1 MSGFPVTF
9 ARTTQFFC
17 FINNNIKCRTELAF
31 PPCAEYVN
39 TANLRRILRARK
51 VDRDQLA
58 QLKSLEKRLRAQGG
72 DHHRLDFA
80 LPDPQV
86 CVDDLFGRLYPKRER
101 GGSTPSLQG
110 LKRDVRKALAHDQ
123 YTDVD
128 MVNAHPVILSQ
139 LFLKLGLACPALER
153 YVAEREAVLAETGL
167 GRDEAK
173 QAFITLMYGGERK
186 DPTPFMA
193 EFREEFLTNAT
204 AVLASEAY
212 ERYRTL
218 AEAKKPANVL
228 GCGISFVAQDLERQ
242 LVCCAI
248 QTLQSK
254 GYEVGTI
261 IHDGFLVRSLR
272 VKDQDLRDAEEA
284 VRRTHGYEVR
294 FVKKSLGDFDESALW
309 DPTDEDDG
317 DADAAS
323 HTDLARAFLE
333 WPEDRGH
340 RLVRP
345 EKKMYWYDPEH
356 GVYLES
362 EKLRR
367 VRRYMNACPALPK
380 ANRGETGFQ
389 SKLIVQ
395 IEGLLEDDPAFHDKI
410 IDTTL
415 RKIPF
420 SNGVYCCET
429 QRLVDYDADMY
440 FLEKGSVEYDPQSEA
455 LKAEV
460 YQRAFL
466 DVFGTEEIARYVLRS
481 LARAMAGETE
491 DKVFFIVKG
500 RTNSGKGLLTLLISK
515 AFFNKFGNIN
525 ATNFCQKRTDGDM
538 AKMDSWKCQ
547 TRHKRIG
554 VANEAPKKRGCGLN
568 GDAIKRASGGD
579 HHTARTNGVDEM
591 TFFMETTFWLF
602 VNDMPSIED
611 CDEATAE
618 RLRVIPTAYK
628 YLLDDKYE
636 AEKDKAYVRR
646 ADPTIKSE
654 WIKRPE
660 VIRAFAQLVCEAYET
675 TRPEAP
681 AAILETSAK
690 YLEDDNVDAKIQA
703 LFDPADP
710 DEYVLVKD
718 FNAAVKR
725 ADINM
730 NSESL
735 NEKLGDWGY
744 KKQQKKISGRNQY
757 VIHGMR
763 LVVERPEY

>member
-1 MSGFPVTF
+1 MRNYT
-9 ARTTQFFC
+9 
-17 FINNNIKCRTELAF
+17 
-31 PPCAEYVN
+31 CAEYVN

-139 LFLKLGLACPALER
+139 LFLKLGLACPAVER
-153 YVAEREAVLAETGL
+153 YVAKREAVLAETGL

-193 EFREEFLTNAT
+193 EFREEFLANAT

-261 IHDGFLVRSLR
+261 IHDGFLVRSLL

-309 DPTDEDDG
+309 DPTDEDEG

-333 WPEDRGH
+333 WLEDRGH
-340 RLVRP
+340 RLVRA
-345 EKKMYWYDPEH
+345 EKKIYWYDPEH

>member
-1 MSGFPVTF
+1 MRNYT
-9 ARTTQFFC
+9 
-17 FINNNIKCRTELAF
+17 
-31 PPCAEYVN
+31 CAEYVN

-153 YVAEREAVLAETGL
+153 YVDEREAVLAETGL

-212 ERYRTL
+212 ARYRTL

-309 DPTDEDDG
+309 DPTDEDEG

-333 WPEDRGH
+333 WLEDRGH
-340 RLVRP
+340 RLVRA
-345 EKKMYWYDPEH
+345 EKKIYWYDPEH

-367 VRRYMNACPALPK
+367 VRRYMNACPVLPK

>member
-1 MSGFPVTF
+1 
-9 ARTTQFFC
+9 
-17 FINNNIKCRTELAF
+17 
-31 PPCAEYVN
+31 
-39 TANLRRILRARK
+39 
-51 VDRDQLA
+51 
-58 QLKSLEKRLRAQGG
+58 
-72 DHHRLDFA
+72 
-80 LPDPQV
+80 
-86 CVDDLFGRLYPKRER
+86 
-101 GGSTPSLQG
+101 
-110 LKRDVRKALAHDQ
+110 
-123 YTDVD
+123 
-128 MVNAHPVILSQ
+128 
-139 LFLKLGLACPALER
+139 
-153 YVAEREAVLAETGL
+153 
-167 GRDEAK
+167 
-173 QAFITLMYGGERK
+173 
-186 DPTPFMA
+186 
-193 EFREEFLTNAT
+193 
-204 AVLASEAY
+204 
-212 ERYRTL
+212 
-218 AEAKKPANVL
+218 
-228 GCGISFVAQDLERQ
+228 
-242 LVCCAI
+242 
-248 QTLQSK
+248 
-254 GYEVGTI
+254 
-261 IHDGFLVRSLR
+261 
-272 VKDQDLRDAEEA
+272 
-284 VRRTHGYEVR
+284 
-294 FVKKSLGDFDESALW
+294 
-309 DPTDEDDG
+309 
-317 DADAAS
+317 
-323 HTDLARAFLE
+323 
-333 WPEDRGH
+333 
-340 RLVRP
+340 
-345 EKKMYWYDPEH
+345 
-356 GVYLES
+356 
-362 EKLRR
+362 

-440 FLEKGSVEYDPQSEA
+440 FLEKGAVEYDPQSEA

-491 DKVFFIVKG
+491 DKLFFIVKG

-515 AFFNKFGNIN
+515 AFFSKFGNIN

-654 WIKRPE
+654 WIKRSE

-675 TRPEAP
+675 TRPEAH

-710 DEYVLVKD
+710 GEYVLVKD

>member
-1 MSGFPVTF
+1 MRNYT
-9 ARTTQFFC
+9 
-17 FINNNIKCRTELAF
+17 
-31 PPCAEYVN
+31 CAEYVN

-128 MVNAHPVILSQ
+128 MVNAHPAILSQ

-153 YVAEREAVLAETGL
+153 YVHEREAVLAETGL

-261 IHDGFLVRSLR
+261 IHDGSLIRSLG

-284 VRRTHGYEVR
+284 VIRTHGYEVR
-294 FVKKSLGDFDESALW
+294 FVKKSLGDLDESALW
-309 DPTDEDDG
+309 DPTDEDEG

-333 WPEDRGH
+333 WLEDRGH
-340 RLVRP
+340 RLVRA
-345 EKKMYWYDPEH
+345 EKKIYWYDPEH

-367 VRRYMNACPALPK
+367 VRRYMNACPVLPK

-455 LKAEV
+455 LKVEV

>member
-1 MSGFPVTF
+1 MRNYT
-9 ARTTQFFC
+9 
-17 FINNNIKCRTELAF
+17 
-31 PPCAEYVN
+31 CAEYVN

-167 GRDEAK
+167 GRDVAK
-173 QAFITLMYGGERK
+173 QVFLTLMYGGERK

-193 EFREEFLTNAT
+193 NFRDEFLTNAT
-204 AVLASEAY
+204 VVLASEAY

-261 IHDGFLVRSLR
+261 IHDGFLVRSLL

-284 VRRTHGYEVR
+284 VGRMHGYEVR
-294 FVKKSLGDFDESALW
+294 FIKKSLGDFDESALW
-309 DPTDEDDG
+309 DPTDEDEG

-333 WPEDRGH
+333 WLEDRGH
-340 RLVRP
+340 RLVRA
-345 EKKMYWYDPEH
+345 EKKIYWYDPEH

-515 AFFNKFGNIN
+515 AFFSKFGNIN

-660 VIRAFAQLVCEAYET
+660 VIRAFAQLVCEAYEN

-718 FNAAVKR
+718 FNAAAKR

>member
-1 MSGFPVTF
+1 MRNYT
-9 ARTTQFFC
+9 
-17 FINNNIKCRTELAF
+17 
-31 PPCAEYVN
+31 CAEYVN

-128 MVNAHPVILSQ
+128 MVNAHPVILGQ

-153 YVAEREAVLAETGL
+153 YVDEREAVLAETGL

-261 IHDGFLVRSLR
+261 IHDGFLVRSLL

-284 VRRTHGYEVR
+284 VRWTHGYEVR
-294 FVKKSLGDFDESALW
+294 FVKNSLGDFDESALW
-309 DPTDEDDG
+309 DPTDEDEG

-333 WPEDRGH
+333 WLEDRGH
-340 RLVRP
+340 RLVRA
-345 EKKMYWYDPEH
+345 EKKIYWYDPEH

-660 VIRAFAQLVCEAYET
+660 VIRAFAQLVCEAYEN

>member
-1 MSGFPVTF
+1 MRNYT
-9 ARTTQFFC
+9 
-17 FINNNIKCRTELAF
+17 
-31 PPCAEYVN
+31 CAEYVN

-51 VDRDQLA
+51 VDRDQLT

-153 YVAEREAVLAETGL
+153 YVDEREAVLTETGL
-167 GRDEAK
+167 GRDVAK
-173 QAFITLMYGGERK
+173 QVFLTLMYGGERK

-193 EFREEFLTNAT
+193 EFRDEFLTNAT
-204 AVLASEAY
+204 AILASEAY
-212 ERYRTL
+212 ARYRTL

-261 IHDGFLVRSLR
+261 IHDGFLVRSLS

-309 DPTDEDDG
+309 DPTDEDEG

-333 WPEDRGH
+333 WLEDRGH
-340 RLVRP
+340 RLVRA
-345 EKKMYWYDPEH
+345 EKKIYWYDPEH

-481 LARAMAGETE
+481 LARAIAGETE

-515 AFFNKFGNIN
+515 AFFSKFGNIN

-710 DEYVLVKD
+710 GEYVLVKD
-718 FNAAVKR
+718 FNAAAKR

>member
-1 MSGFPVTF
+1 MRNYT
-9 ARTTQFFC
+9 
-17 FINNNIKCRTELAF
+17 
-31 PPCAEYVN
+31 CAEYVN

-58 QLKSLEKRLRAQGG
+58 QLKSLEKRLKAQGG

-80 LPDPQV
+80 LPDPKV

-128 MVNAHPVILSQ
+128 MVNAHPAILSQ

-153 YVAEREAVLAETGL
+153 YVHEREAVLAETGL

-261 IHDGFLVRSLR
+261 IHDGFLVRSLS
-272 VKDQDLRDAEEA
+272 VKDQDLRDVEEA

-317 DADAAS
+317 DGDAAS

-333 WPEDRGH
+333 WLEDRWH
-340 RLVRP
+340 RLVRA
-345 EKKMYWYDPEH
+345 EKKIYWYDPEH

-455 LKAEV
+455 LKVEV

-515 AFFNKFGNIN
+515 ALFNKFGEH
-525 ATNFCQKRTDGDM
+525 Q
-538 AKMDSWKCQ
+538 
-547 TRHKRIG
+547 RHKLLPEEDRRGHGEDGQLEVPDAAQEDRRGQRGAQEEG
-554 VANEAPKKRGCGLN
+554 VRPQRRRHQEGLGWGPSHGEDQRRGRDDLLHGDDVLVVRERHAVHRGLRRGNRRAPSGHPHGVQVPPRRQVRGREGQSV
-568 GDAIKRASGGD
+568 RAEGGP
-579 HHTARTNGVDEM
+579 HHQVGVDQA
-591 TFFMETTFWLF
+591 
-602 VNDMPSIED
+602 P
-611 CDEATAE
+611 
-618 RLRVIPTAYK
+618 RGHPG
-628 YLLDDKYE
+628 
-636 AEKDKAYVRR
+636 VRAVGVR
-646 ADPTIKSE
+646 GVRDH
-654 WIKRPE
+654 
-660 VIRAFAQLVCEAYET
+660 
-675 TRPEAP
+675 
-681 AAILETSAK
+681 AARGARGHPR
-690 YLEDDNVDAKIQA
+690 DQRQV
-703 LFDPADP
+703 P
-710 DEYVLVKD
+710 
-718 FNAAVKR
+718 
-725 ADINM
+725 
-730 NSESL
+730 
-735 NEKLGDWGY
+735 GG
-744 KKQQKKISGRNQY
+744 
-757 VIHGMR
+757 
-763 LVVERPEY
+763 

>member
-1 MSGFPVTF
+1 MRNYT
-9 ARTTQFFC
+9 
-17 FINNNIKCRTELAF
+17 
-31 PPCAEYVN
+31 CAEYVN

-153 YVAEREAVLAETGL
+153 YVHEREAVLAETGL

-261 IHDGFLVRSLR
+261 IHDGFLVRSLS

-309 DPTDEDDG
+309 DPTDEDEG

-323 HTDLARAFLE
+323 HTDLARTFLE
-333 WPEDRGH
+333 WLEDRGH
-340 RLVRP
+340 RLVRA
-345 EKKMYWYDPEH
+345 EKKIYWYDPEH

-367 VRRYMNACPALPK
+367 VRRYMNACPVLPK

>member
-1 MSGFPVTF
+1 MRNYT
-9 ARTTQFFC
+9 
-17 FINNNIKCRTELAF
+17 
-31 PPCAEYVN
+31 CAEYVN

-204 AVLASEAY
+204 AVLASEAF
-212 ERYRTL
+212 ERYWTL

-261 IHDGFLVRSLR
+261 IHDGFLVRSLL

-294 FVKKSLGDFDESALW
+294 FVKKSLGDFDENALW

-333 WPEDRGH
+333 WLEDRGH
-340 RLVRP
+340 RLVRA

-367 VRRYMNACPALPK
+367 VRRYMNACPVLPK

-554 VANEAPKKRGCGLN
+554 VANEAPKKRG
-568 GDAIKRASGGD
+568 AVS
-579 HHTARTNGVDEM
+579 TAT
-591 TFFMETTFWLF
+591 
-602 VNDMPSIED
+602 PS
-611 CDEATAE
+611 
-618 RLRVIPTAYK
+618 RGPRVGTITRRGPTA
-628 YLLDDKYE
+628 
-636 AEKDKAYVRR
+636 
-646 ADPTIKSE
+646 
-654 WIKRPE
+654 W
-660 VIRAFAQLVCEAYET
+660 
-675 TRPEAP
+675 TR
-681 AAILETSAK
+681 
-690 YLEDDNVDAKIQA
+690 
-703 LFDPADP
+703 
-710 DEYVLVKD
+710 
-718 FNAAVKR
+718 
-725 ADINM
+725 
-730 NSESL
+730 
-735 NEKLGDWGY
+735 
-744 KKQQKKISGRNQY
+744 
-757 VIHGMR
+757 
-763 LVVERPEY
+763 

>member
-1 MSGFPVTF
+1 MRNYT
-9 ARTTQFFC
+9 
-17 FINNNIKCRTELAF
+17 
-31 PPCAEYVN
+31 CAEYVN

-173 QAFITLMYGGERK
+173 QAFLTLMYGGERK

-261 IHDGFLVRSLR
+261 IHDGFLVRSLG

-294 FVKKSLGDFDESALW
+294 FIKKSLGDFDESALW
-309 DPTDEDDG
+309 DPTDEDEG
-317 DADAAS
+317 HADAAS
-323 HTDLARAFLE
+323 HTDLGRAFME
-333 WPEDRGH
+333 WLEDRGH
-340 RLVRP
+340 RLVRA
-345 EKKMYWYDPEH
+345 EKKIYWYDPEH

-515 AFFNKFGNIN
+515 AFFSKFGNIN

-660 VIRAFAQLVCEAYET
+660 VIRAFAQLVCEAYEN

>member
-1 MSGFPVTF
+1 MRNYT
-9 ARTTQFFC
+9 
-17 FINNNIKCRTELAF
+17 
-31 PPCAEYVN
+31 CAEYVN

-173 QAFITLMYGGERK
+173 QVFLTLMYGGERK

-193 EFREEFLTNAT
+193 EFRDEFLTNAT

-261 IHDGFLVRSLR
+261 IHDGFLVRSLG

-294 FVKKSLGDFDESALW
+294 FIKKSLGDFDESALW
-309 DPTDEDDG
+309 DPTDEYEG

-333 WPEDRGH
+333 WLEDRGH
-340 RLVRP
+340 RLVRA
-345 EKKMYWYDPEH
+345 EKKIYWYDPEH
-356 GVYLES
+356 GVTS
-362 EKLRR
+362 
-367 VRRYMNACPALPK
+367 
-380 ANRGETGFQ
+380 
-389 SKLIVQ
+389 
-395 IEGLLEDDPAFHDKI
+395 
-410 IDTTL
+410 
-415 RKIPF
+415 
-420 SNGVYCCET
+420 
-429 QRLVDYDADMY
+429 
-440 FLEKGSVEYDPQSEA
+440 
-455 LKAEV
+455 
-460 YQRAFL
+460 RA
-466 DVFGTEEIARYVLRS
+466 RS
-481 LARAMAGETE
+481 FAG
-491 DKVFFIVKG
+491 
-500 RTNSGKGLLTLLISK
+500 
-515 AFFNKFGNIN
+515 
-525 ATNFCQKRTDGDM
+525 
-538 AKMDSWKCQ
+538 
-547 TRHKRIG
+547 
-554 VANEAPKKRGCGLN
+554 
-568 GDAIKRASGGD
+568 
-579 HHTARTNGVDEM
+579 
-591 TFFMETTFWLF
+591 
-602 VNDMPSIED
+602 
-611 CDEATAE
+611 
-618 RLRVIPTAYK
+618 
-628 YLLDDKYE
+628 
-636 AEKDKAYVRR
+636 
-646 ADPTIKSE
+646 
-654 WIKRPE
+654 
-660 VIRAFAQLVCEAYET
+660 
-675 TRPEAP
+675 
-681 AAILETSAK
+681 
-690 YLEDDNVDAKIQA
+690 
-703 LFDPADP
+703 
-710 DEYVLVKD
+710 
-718 FNAAVKR
+718 
-725 ADINM
+725 
-730 NSESL
+730 
-735 NEKLGDWGY
+735 
-744 KKQQKKISGRNQY
+744 
-757 VIHGMR
+757 
-763 LVVERPEY
+763 

>member
-1 MSGFPVTF
+1 M
-9 ARTTQFFC
+9 R
-17 FINNNIKCRTELAF
+17 NY
-31 PPCAEYVN
+31 PCAEYVN

-139 LFLKLGLACPALER
+139 LFLKLGLACPALGR

-272 VKDQDLRDAEEA
+272 VKDQDLRDAEQA

-309 DPTDEDDG
+309 DPTDEDEG

-333 WPEDRGH
+333 WLEGRVH
-340 RLVRP
+340 RLVRA
-345 EKKMYWYDPEH
+345 EKKIYWYDPEH

-367 VRRYMNACPALPK
+367 VRRYMNACPVLPK

-395 IEGLLEDDPAFHDKI
+395 IEGHLEDDPAFHDKI

-455 LKAEV
+455 LKAKA

-515 AFFNKFGNIN
+515 AFFGKFGNIN

>member
-1 MSGFPVTF
+1 MRNYT
-9 ARTTQFFC
+9 
-17 FINNNIKCRTELAF
+17 
-31 PPCAEYVN
+31 CAEYVN

-153 YVAEREAVLAETGL
+153 YVHEREAVLAETGL

-204 AVLASEAY
+204 AVFASEAY
-212 ERYRTL
+212 ARYRTL

-309 DPTDEDDG
+309 DPTDEDEG

-333 WPEDRGH
+333 WLEDRGH
-340 RLVRP
+340 RLVRA
-345 EKKMYWYDPEH
+345 EKKIYWYDPEH

-455 LKAEV
+455 LKVEV

>member
-1 MSGFPVTF
+1 MRNYT
-9 ARTTQFFC
+9 
-17 FINNNIKCRTELAF
+17 
-31 PPCAEYVN
+31 CAEYVN

-128 MVNAHPVILSQ
+128 MVNAHPAILSQ
-139 LFLKLGLACPALER
+139 LLLKLGLACPALER
-153 YVAEREAVLAETGL
+153 YVDEREAVLAETGL

-309 DPTDEDDG
+309 DPTDEDEG

-333 WPEDRGH
+333 WLEDRGH
-340 RLVRP
+340 RLVRA

-367 VRRYMNACPALPK
+367 VRRYMNACPVLPK

>member
-1 MSGFPVTF
+1 
-9 ARTTQFFC
+9 
-17 FINNNIKCRTELAF
+17 
-31 PPCAEYVN
+31 VN

-128 MVNAHPVILSQ
+128 MVNAHPMILSQ
-139 LFLKLGLACPALER
+139 LFLKLGLACPALQR

-167 GRDEAK
+167 GRDVAK
-173 QAFITLMYGGERK
+173 QVFLTLMYGGERK
-186 DPTPFMA
+186 DPTPFMT
-193 EFREEFLTNAT
+193 EFRDEFLTNTT

-261 IHDGFLVRSLR
+261 IHDGFLLRSLG
-272 VKDQDLRDAEEA
+272 VMDQDLRDAEEA

-309 DPTDEDDG
+309 DPTDEDEG

-333 WPEDRGH
+333 WLEDRGH
-340 RLVRP
+340 RLVRA
-345 EKKMYWYDPEH
+345 EKKIYWYDPEH

-367 VRRYMNACPALPK
+367 VRRHMNACPALPK

-440 FLEKGSVEYDPQSEA
+440 FLEKGSVGYDPQSEA

-515 AFFNKFGNIN
+515 AFFSKFGNIN
-525 ATNFCQKRTDGDM
+525 ATNFCQKRTDGDV

-554 VANEAPKKRGCGLN
+554 VANEAPKKRGCGPQRRRHQEGLGRGPSHGEDQRRGRDDLLH
-568 GDAIKRASGGD
+568 GDDVLVVRERHAVHRGLRRGDRRAPSGHPHGVQVPPRRQVRGREGQSIRAEGGPHHQVGMDQAPRGHPGVRAVGVRGVRDRRGPRRPRPSSRPAPSTWRTTTWTRRYRPSSTPPIRAS
-579 HHTARTNGVDEM
+579 TC
-591 TFFMETTFWLF
+591 W
-602 VNDMPSIED
+602 
-611 CDEATAE
+611 
-618 RLRVIPTAYK
+618 
-628 YLLDDKYE
+628 
-636 AEKDKAYVRR
+636 
-646 ADPTIKSE
+646 
-654 WIKRPE
+654 
-660 VIRAFAQLVCEAYET
+660 
-675 TRPEAP
+675 
-681 AAILETSAK
+681 
-690 YLEDDNVDAKIQA
+690 
-703 LFDPADP
+703 
-710 DEYVLVKD
+710 
-718 FNAAVKR
+718 
-725 ADINM
+725 
-730 NSESL
+730 
-735 NEKLGDWGY
+735 
-744 KKQQKKISGRNQY
+744 
-757 VIHGMR
+757 
-763 LVVERPEY
+763 

>member
-1 MSGFPVTF
+1 MRNYT
-9 ARTTQFFC
+9 
-17 FINNNIKCRTELAF
+17 
-31 PPCAEYVN
+31 CAEYVN

-309 DPTDEDDG
+309 DPTDEDEG

-333 WPEDRGH
+333 WLEDRGH
-340 RLVRP
+340 RLVRA
-345 EKKMYWYDPEH
+345 EKKIYWYDPEH

>member
-1 MSGFPVTF
+1 MRNYT
-9 ARTTQFFC
+9 
-17 FINNNIKCRTELAF
+17 
-31 PPCAEYVN
+31 CAEYVN

-139 LFLKLGLACPALER
+139 LFLKLGLARPALER
-153 YVAEREAVLAETGL
+153 YVDEREAVLAETGL

-173 QAFITLMYGGERK
+173 RAFLTLMYGGERK

-193 EFREEFLTNAT
+193 EFREEFLANAT

-261 IHDGFLVRSLR
+261 IHDGFLVRSLL

-294 FVKKSLGDFDESALW
+294 FIKKSLGDFDESALW
-309 DPTDEDDG
+309 DPTDEDEG

-333 WPEDRGH
+333 WLEDRGH
-340 RLVRP
+340 RLVRA
-345 EKKMYWYDPEH
+345 EKKIYWYDPEH

-515 AFFNKFGNIN
+515 AFFSKFGNIN

-636 AEKDKAYVRR
+636 AERDKAYVRR

-675 TRPEAP
+675 TRPEAH

-710 DEYVLVKD
+710 GEYVLVKD
-718 FNAAVKR
+718 FNAAAKR

>member
-1 MSGFPVTF
+1 MRNYT
-9 ARTTQFFC
+9 
-17 FINNNIKCRTELAF
+17 
-31 PPCAEYVN
+31 CAEYVN

-80 LPDPQV
+80 LSDPQV

-153 YVAEREAVLAETGL
+153 YVDEREAVLAETGL

-261 IHDGFLVRSLR
+261 IHDGFLVRSLL

-333 WPEDRGH
+333 WLEDRGH
-340 RLVRP
+340 RLVRA
-345 EKKMYWYDPEH
+345 EKKIYWYDPEH

-460 YQRAFL
+460 YQRASL
-466 DVFGTEEIARYVLRS
+466 DVFGTEEIARYVIRS
-481 LARAMAGETE
+481 LARAIAGETE

>member
-1 MSGFPVTF
+1 MRNYT
-9 ARTTQFFC
+9 
-17 FINNNIKCRTELAF
+17 
-31 PPCAEYVN
+31 CAEYVN

-80 LPDPQV
+80 LPDPQA

-212 ERYRTL
+212 ARYRTL

-261 IHDGFLVRSLR
+261 IHDGFLVRSLL
-272 VKDQDLRDAEEA
+272 VKDQDLRDVEEA

-309 DPTDEDDG
+309 DPTDEDEG

-333 WPEDRGH
+333 WLEGRGH
-340 RLVRP
+340 RLVRA

-395 IEGLLEDDPAFHDKI
+395 IEGLLEADPAFHDKI

-455 LKAEV
+455 LKVEV

-481 LARAMAGETE
+481 LARAIAGETE

>member
-1 MSGFPVTF
+1 MRNYT
-9 ARTTQFFC
+9 
-17 FINNNIKCRTELAF
+17 
-31 PPCAEYVN
+31 CAEYVN

-72 DHHRLDFA
+72 DYHRLDFA

-153 YVAEREAVLAETGL
+153 YVDEREAVLAETGL

-212 ERYRTL
+212 ARYRTL

-309 DPTDEDDG
+309 DPTDEDEG

-333 WPEDRGH
+333 WLEDRGH
-340 RLVRP
+340 RLVRA
-345 EKKMYWYDPEH
+345 EKKIYWYDPEH

>member
-1 MSGFPVTF
+1 MRNYT
-9 ARTTQFFC
+9 
-17 FINNNIKCRTELAF
+17 
-31 PPCAEYVN
+31 CAEYVN

-153 YVAEREAVLAETGL
+153 YVDEREAVLAETGL

-261 IHDGFLVRSLR
+261 IHDGFLVRSLL

-309 DPTDEDDG
+309 DPTDEDEG

-333 WPEDRGH
+333 WLEDRGH
-340 RLVRP
+340 RLVRA
-345 EKKMYWYDPEH
+345 EKKIYWYDPEH

-395 IEGLLEDDPAFHDKI
+395 IEGLLEDDPTFHDKI

-429 QRLVDYDADMY
+429 QRLVEYDAGMY

>member
-1 MSGFPVTF
+1 MRNYT
-9 ARTTQFFC
+9 
-17 FINNNIKCRTELAF
+17 
-31 PPCAEYVN
+31 CAEYVN

-139 LFLKLGLACPALER
+139 LFLKLGLACPTLER
-153 YVAEREAVLAETGL
+153 YVDEREAVLAETGL
-167 GRDEAK
+167 GRDVAK
-173 QAFITLMYGGERK
+173 RVFLTLMYGGERK

-261 IHDGFLVRSLR
+261 IHDGFLVRSLL

-294 FVKKSLGDFDESALW
+294 FIKKSLGDFDESALW
-309 DPTDEDDG
+309 DPTDEYEG

-323 HTDLARAFLE
+323 HTDLARVFLG
-333 WPEDRGH
+333 WLDDRGH
-340 RLVRP
+340 RLVRA
-345 EKKMYWYDPEH
+345 EKKIYWYDPEH

-367 VRRYMNACPALPK
+367 VRRYMNACPTLPK

-395 IEGLLEDDPAFHDKI
+395 IEGLLEDDPAFHGKI

-440 FLEKGSVEYDPQSEA
+440 FLEKGSVGYDPQSEA

-515 AFFNKFGNIN
+515 AFFGKFGNIN

-654 WIKRPE
+654 GIKRPE
-660 VIRAFAQLVCEAYET
+660 VIRAFAQLVCEAYEPA
-675 TRPEAP
+675 RPEAP

-710 DEYVLVKD
+710 NEYVLVKD
-718 FNAAVKR
+718 FNAAAKR